1 MCISFL
7 RPRRRVLVVLVLLIV
22 RVLVFGALM
31 WFVQDLL
38 HHGYDATT
46 ATSVSLVLLG
56 AAMQA
61 SRSLLTMPA
70 AASCRPLLD

>member
-1 MCISFL
+1 MYTSL
-7 RPRRRVLVVLVLLIV
+7 LPPRHRVLVILVLIV

-38 HHGYDATT
+38 HHGYDVTT
-46 ATSVSLVLLG
+46 ATSATLILLG

-61 SRSLLTMPA
+61 SRSLLTVPA
-70 AASCRPLLD
+70 AISRRSLLN